1 MKRTSDSPRSA
12 AAVAVERICGG
23 GAYSNLVLG
32 GAKLRSSERPFYTA
46 LVRGTVE
53 RLRTLRFVVGLY
65 ARRPPDRMTEAILCT
80 GIYQILYMDK
90 VPDSAACN
98 ESVRVARELVSAKEA
113 GFVNAVLR
121 SVCRD
126 QASLPERIA
135 AQPDGV
141 RYSLSD
147 SLCARLRAQY
157 PEQSEDVFASFF
169 EPDGLP
175 LCVNTRRIT
184 VRTLADRLT
193 AEGIEYAYTDD
204 GLPVVVSGAEKALG
218 MLNEG
223 LFFVQ
228 GVASR
233 RAVRTLGAEPGMTVL
248 DVCACPGGKTLSAA
262 IDMNDSGVVQAFDLH
277 ANKLSLIEKSART
290 LGLSCIRTGCRD
302 ARDPASEW
310 VGTADRVICD
320 VPCTSI
326 GVIAAKPEIRYKD
339 VTDISSLTAAQRD
352 ILAASASYLRSGGV
366 LVYSTCSLDARENG
380 EIVRAFLKD
389 APGFE
394 LAEERQTLPCEPYC
408 DGFYAAKIIK
418 K

>member
-1 MKRTSDSPRSA
+1 
-12 AAVAVERICGG
+12 
-23 GAYSNLVLG
+23 
-32 GAKLRSSERPFYTA
+32 
-46 LVRGTVE
+46 
-53 RLRTLRFVVGLY
+53 
-65 ARRPPDRMTEAILCT
+65 
-80 GIYQILYMDK
+80 
-90 VPDSAACN
+90 
-98 ESVRVARELVSAKEA
+98 
-113 GFVNAVLR
+113 
-121 SVCRD
+121 
-126 QASLPERIA
+126 
-135 AQPDGV
+135 
-141 RYSLSD
+141 
-147 SLCARLRAQY
+147 
-157 PEQSEDVFASFF
+157 
-169 EPDGLP
+169 
-175 LCVNTRRIT
+175 
-184 VRTLADRLT
+184 
-193 AEGIEYAYTDD
+193 
-204 GLPVVVSGAEKALG
+204 
-218 MLNEG
+218 
-223 LFFVQ
+223 
-228 GVASR
+228 
-233 RAVRTLGAEPGMTVL
+233 MTVL